1 MDVEDAHDADYAP
14 SEDEYDVIKM
24 KSASVATSSTAGQ
37 ASGGT
42 TGGADG
48 GDDAEADAD
57 ADAEGAKAEGDGGS
71 APARE
76 EFGADGESAPIKE
89 MDRRIF
95 EELLLVVQNLGAVDE
110 NDEFVRGEDCLMWL
124 GDLQR

>member
-37 ASGGT
+37 PSGGA

-48 GDDAEADAD
+48 AEADAD
-57 ADAEGAKAEGDGGS
+57 ADTEGAEVAGDGGS